1 MSICQ
6 GVNFTEIARE
16 WRCKWSED
24 GDKAALVALQQTL
37 DAHLSALKSVEGSV
51 RVQRVVCGGCHD
63 FKVISS
69 VSVEK
74 FAAWEAQDFAPEKE
88 FLAAVSAIPGVSQVE
103 TQTFTIA
110 DM

>member
-51 RVQRVVCGGCHD
+51 RVQRVVCGGCRVRHPG
-63 FKVISS
+63 S
-69 VSVEK
+69 VAGGDTDLHHCRHV
-74 FAAWEAQDFAPEKE
+74 
-88 FLAAVSAIPGVSQVE
+88 
-103 TQTFTIA
+103 
-110 DM
+110 M